1 MNLGAT
7 FPTLCGPG
15 VGLSVHAGDKPGR
28 RMEAKDPP
36 ALALR
41 HLVAPIF
48 KTWRCMCVSSS
59 PVKRHFEASTKV

>member
-7 FPTLCGPG
+7 FPTRCGPG

-28 RMEAKDPP
+28 RTEAKDSP

-48 KTWRCMCVSSS
+48 KT
-59 PVKRHFEASTKV
+59 